1 MCNSVSSGPSHL
13 SRKGLAILY
22 LLMLGGGGVLVGRV
36 LGGGGGGRGVAWEGC
51 LGRGSRESTQSIR
64 TQAVVT
70 RVLISLVLRK
80 IRR

>member
-1 MCNSVSSGPSHL
+1 VSSGPSHL
-13 SRKGLAILY
+13 SRKGLAKQDQVQLGRGVV
-22 LLMLGGGGVLVGRV
+22 LEGRGLGGAWR
-36 LGGGGGGRGVAWEGC
+36 GRGVAWEGC